1 MKNPTRVV
9 AISLAVVLGPFVG
22 PTDGILS
29 ASEEHHGP
37 NKSINI
43 ASPPPVS
50 GLLDIILEG
59 PFVVEKSASNI
70 TVLIPKVTN
79 HTVPVVVDAAFTKP
93 KPLNAG
99 DYSLDI
105 SN

>member
-9 AISLAVVLGPFVG
+9 AVCLAVVLGLFACPI
-22 PTDGILS
+22 DGILS
-29 ASEEHHGP
+29 AAAEHHGP
-37 NKSINI
+37 NKSVNI
-43 ASPPPVS
+43 ANPPPVS

-79 HTVPVVVDAAFTKP
+79 HTVPVVVDAVFTKP

-99 DYSLDI
+99 DYS
-105 SN
+105 